1 MAIILASQSPR
12 RRQLLEQMGMTEFQI
27 CPAQGE
33 EVMDPALNPGEL
45 VERLSRAKALEVA
58 AQAKPGDLVIA
69 ADTVVASEDQVLGK
83 PRDEEQAGEMLR
95 ALSGREHT
103 VYTGVTVCRDGEVLT
118 EHEATFV
125 RFRPLTEQEIR
136 GYIAAGESMDKAGAY
151 GIQGRGALLVE
162 GLRGDYFNVV
172 GLPVCRLGR
181 MLARFG
187 VDLLAPEEKELNR

>member
-69 ADTVVASEDQVLGK
+69 ADTVVARRTRCWASPG
-83 PRDEEQAGEMLR
+83 
-95 ALSGREHT
+95 
-103 VYTGVTVCRDGEVLT
+103 
-118 EHEATFV
+118 
-125 RFRPLTEQEIR
+125 
-136 GYIAAGESMDKAGAY
+136 
-151 GIQGRGALLVE
+151 
-162 GLRGDYFNVV
+162 
-172 GLPVCRLGR
+172 
-181 MLARFG
+181 
-187 VDLLAPEEKELNR
+187 

>member
-1 MAIILASQSPR
+1 
-12 RRQLLEQMGMTEFQI
+12 MTEFQI

-69 ADTVVASEDQVLGK
+69 ADTVVASENQVLGK
-83 PRDEEQAGEMLR
+83 PRDEEQAAEMLR
-95 ALSGREHT
+95 SLSGREHT

-125 RFRPLTEQEIR
+125 RFRALTEQEIR

-151 GIQGRGALLVE
+151 GIQGIGAQLVS
-162 GLRGDYFNVV
+162 GISGDFFNVM
-172 GLPVCRLGR
+172 GLPVCLLSE
-181 MLARFG
+181 MLRTFG
-187 VDLLAPEEKELNR
+187 VDTLAMAAERGQGA